1 LETFYPQG
9 EDSTTVAEALAL
21 HTIAELELLAQVAAV
36 PSVGRKAERVAAFC
50 EALEGDSL
58 RFLLARLGP
67 LERAA
72 VAMGAHS
79 RDGRLSLGGFRLRY
93 GAEPDFGKKSSWW
106 YGYEKPSLLC
116 LFIHGNRIPDD
127 LRSRLRAMVPPL
139 ENPPVRTTSALP
151 VGVISIEAHR
161 RRRSSTTLSIS
172 STPGPPPR

>member
-1 LETFYPQG
+1 MARLAPDWEVLREPEAIVSSVTPIEMNRENEIEYASMPRRQLETFYPQG

-21 HTIAELELLAQVAAV
+21 HTIAELELLARVAAV

-93 GAEPDFGKKSSWW
+93 GAEPDFG
-106 YGYEKPSLLC
+106 
-116 LFIHGNRIPDD
+116 
-127 LRSRLRAMVPPL
+127 
-139 ENPPVRTTSALP
+139 
-151 VGVISIEAHR
+151 
-161 RRRSSTTLSIS
+161 
-172 STPGPPPR
+172 